1 MRRLTHFVP
10 KTADRPTIAV
20 RRTWGGETLLPIGK
34 VDPGLR
40 DVSMRLDL
48 SKVPDM
54 AREVEAL
61 GGSAQAHH

>member
-1 MRRLTHFVP
+1 MRV
-10 KTADRPTIAV
+10 
-20 RRTWGGETLLPIGK
+20 ETLLPIGK